1 VNISSTAGLR
11 GSPGLAAYI
20 ATKGAVRLLTK
31 ATALEHVQDNIRCN
45 SVHPGGVDT
54 PMVRDAPDDLARQG
68 RTPMGRRAAPEEIAY
83 GVLSLA
89 SDESSFMT
97 GSEMVIDGGRTAQ

>member
-1 VNISSTAGLR
+1 M
-11 GSPGLAAYI
+11 
-20 ATKGAVRLLTK
+20 RLLTK
-31 ATALEHVQDNIRCN
+31 ATAIEHVKDNIRCN

-54 PMVRDAPDDLARQG
+54 PMVQDAPDDPARQG

-83 GVLSLA
+83 GVLYLA